1 MLLVMTTMPDVQ
13 SARALAGALVEGRLA
28 ACVSIQ
34 SGCESFYRWNGAVEQ
49 AHEGF
54 GLVEGEGAADAAVGE
69 CFVGNEKLDTAAGV
83 ETRDDVGERGF
94 GEIGEAALP
103 GEGGAKGGGVDLLDG
118 GGRGVPWEH
127 DALAGGDENGV

>member
-49 AHEGF
+49 AHEVPV
-54 GLVEGEGAADAAVGE
+54 LIKTTAVCAAGDRGPSSDACAASLSAVGR
-69 CFVGNEKLDTAAGV
+69 FG
-83 ETRDDVGERGF
+83 DDR
-94 GEIGEAALP
+94 
-103 GEGGAKGGGVDLLDG
+103 
-118 GGRGVPWEH
+118 RR
-127 DALAGGDENGV
+127 